1 MPNEGRPL
9 TTGALGTTKLA
20 MNLPIALFWVLLTNP
35 SHRRISKLDMPY
47 MSRVDLSSERVDEV
61 VLDEERV
68 PGVDEINGGYRSRL
82 EGYHPT

>member
-1 MPNEGRPL
+1 
-9 TTGALGTTKLA
+9 
-20 MNLPIALFWVLLTNP
+20 
-35 SHRRISKLDMPY
+35 MPY